1 MRGGAL
7 FGKRDGVIR
16 KNPLVGKRDRVIRK
30 NPLREKE
37 LRKSGGAFLKGKEG
51 RVGFRTLLLF
61 HHVPEEQ
68 HIPNNISSPHTLWLL
83 D

>member
-51 RVGFRTLLLF
+51 RVGFRKIRL
-61 HHVPEEQ
+61 VSKEERGDSKEHTFQ
-68 HIPNNISSPHTLWLL
+68 SPHNIPTV
-83 D
+83 

>member
-37 LRKSGGAFLKGKEG
+37 LRKSGGASLKGKGG
-51 RVGFRTLLLF
+51 RVGFRKSKSI
-61 HHVPEEQ
+61 E
-68 HIPNNISSPHTLWLL
+68 NYY
-83 D
+83 